1 MGTDVGVAVLGLGA
15 LGSRHAANLAAGIPG
30 IRLVAVAEP
39 VAERRREAKERYN
52 VKTYA
57 DWRECL
63 EDPDV
68 EAVVIVTPS
77 NTHAEVAIA
86 AARAGKALFVEKPL
100 AFTLEEADAVLTAVR
115 EAGVPA
121 QFGFMRR
128 VDPSYAAAKRAI
140 EEGVIG
146 RVVAYTGISRDP
158 GPAPEEVI
166 RTSGGIYL
174 DSASHEFD
182 IACYLLGDEVSQVF
196 AWSRDLATGV
206 YGRLGDADHA
216 CITLDFKGGA
226 LGQIEVSRHAVYG
239 YDIRAEVAGTK
250 GMIRIGYERET
261 HVTVYTATGAC
272 HDFVSHWLDRF
283 ADAYRLE
290 MEAFARVLQG
300 RGAPPC
306 TLEDGRRAL
315 VIGLAAQDAARLG
328 RPVPV
333 DSVEQHVK

>member
-1 MGTDVGVAVLGLGA
+1 MGACVGVAVLGLGA

-30 IRLVAVAEP
+30 LRLVAVAEP
-39 VAERRREAKERYN
+39 VPERRQEARERYN
-52 VKTYA
+52 VKAYA

-63 EDPDV
+63 DDPDV

-77 NTHAEVAIA
+77 NTHAEVAVA

-100 AFTLEEADAVLTAVR
+100 AFTLEEADTVLAAVR

-158 GPAPEEVI
+158 GPAPEAVI
-166 RTSGGIYL
+166 RASGGIYL
-174 DSASHEFD
+174 DSACHEFD
-182 IACYLLGDEVSQVF
+182 IACYLLEDEVSRVF
-196 AWSRDLATGV
+196 AWSRDLASGL

-216 CITLDFKGGA
+216 CITLEFKGGA
-226 LGQIEVSRHAVYG
+226 LGQIEVSRHAAYG
-239 YDIRAEVAGTK
+239 YDIRAEVAGTR
-250 GMIRIGYERET
+250 GMIRIGYGRKT
-261 HVTVYTATGAC
+261 HIEIHTTAGVS

-300 RGAPPC
+300 QADPPC
-306 TLEDGRRAL
+306 TLEDGWRAL
-315 VIGLAAQDAARLG
+315 AIGLAAQEAERLE
-328 RPVPV
+328 RPVQVPRL
-333 DSVEQHVK
+333 QPPL